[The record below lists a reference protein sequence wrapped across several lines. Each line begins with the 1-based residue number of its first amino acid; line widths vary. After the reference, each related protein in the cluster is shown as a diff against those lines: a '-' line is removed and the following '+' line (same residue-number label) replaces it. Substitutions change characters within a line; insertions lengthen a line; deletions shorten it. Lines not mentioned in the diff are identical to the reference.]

1 MKRAKLEELIA
12 WKNSPS
18 RKPLIIRGARQTGK
32 TWLMK
37 EFGKSHYAR
46 MVYVDFEKNRR
57 LAGLFQGDYN
67 INRIMLGLQVETGI
81 KITENDTLI
90 IFDEIQAVPQAI
102 TSLKYFYDE
111 APGYHIIAAGSTLG
125 VAMHAGISFPVGK
138 IAFMDLHPLNFSEF
152 LAATGDE
159 PLLGILDQDDWQL
172 IKTFKDRYIERL
184 KQYYFVGGMPEAV
197 STFADSSDFIVVR
210 NIQKQILDTYEH
222 DFSKYAPAET
232 VPRIRMVWNSIPSQ
246 LAKENKKFFY
256 GLLKE
261 GARAKEFELALSWLI
276 DSGLAKKVFRV
287 TKPSYP
293 LKAYEDNKA
302 FKLFMVDTGLLS
314 AMTDL
319 DAKVLLESNRIFSE
333 FKGALTEQF
342 VFQQLV
348 SIGEFPVYYWS
359 AERSTAEID
368 FLIQYKNNIIPVEV
382 KAEENLHAKS
392 LRVYHDKFNPS
403 ISIRIS
409 MSDFRQQE
417 WLTNLPLYALSKLK
431 SFLL

>member
-46 MVYVDFEKNRR
+46 MVYVDFEKSRR
-57 LAGLFQGDYN
+57 LTGLFSGDFN
-67 INRIMLGLQVETGI
+67 INRILLGLQVETGI

-90 IFDEIQAVPQAI
+90 IFDEIQAVPSAI
-102 TSLKYFYDE
+102 TSLKYFHDE
-111 APGYHIIAAGSTLG
+111 APGYHIIAAGSMLG
-125 VAMHAGISFPVGK
+125 VAMHSGISFPVGK
-138 IAFMDLHPLNFSEF
+138 ISFMNLYPLNFSEF
-152 LAATGDE
+152 LAAAGDE
-159 PLLGILDQDDWQL
+159 SLKDILDQGDWQL
-172 IKTFKDRYIERL
+172 VKTFKERYIERL
-184 KQYYFVGGMPEAV
+184 KQYYFVGGMPEAAAR
-197 STFADSSDFIVVR
+197 FADSADFNEVR
-210 NIQKQILDTYEH
+210 NIQKQILETYEH

-246 LAKENKKFFY
+246 LAKENKKYFY

-261 GARAKEFELALSWLI
+261 GARAREFELALSWLT

-287 TKPSYP
+287 IKPSYP
-293 LKAYEDNKA
+293 LKAYEDSKA

-319 DAKVLLESNRIFSE
+319 DAKSLLEGNRIFTE

-342 VFQQLV
+342 VFQQMV
-348 SIGEFPVYYWS
+348 STEEYPVYYWS

-368 FLIQYKNNIIPVEV
+368 FLIQYKNNIIPLEV

-392 LRVYHDKFNPS
+392 LRVFHDKFNPPVS
-403 ISIRIS
+403 VRIS
-409 MSDFRQQE
+409 MSDFRKQD
-417 WLTNLPLYALSKLK
+417 WLTNLSLYAVSKLR
-431 SFLL
+431 SLL